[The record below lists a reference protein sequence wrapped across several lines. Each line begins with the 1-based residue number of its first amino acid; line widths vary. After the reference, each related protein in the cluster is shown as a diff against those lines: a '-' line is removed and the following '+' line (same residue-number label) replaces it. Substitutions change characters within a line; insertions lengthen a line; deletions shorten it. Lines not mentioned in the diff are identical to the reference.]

1 MLVIPN
7 GDTHH
12 AVSPKEETAA
22 MKFGIFFELSVPR
35 PWTHDSERIVYENAL
50 EQAAVADEVGFD
62 YCLGGG
68 ASLP

>member
-1 MLVIPN
+1 
-7 GDTHH
+7 
-12 AVSPKEETAA
+12 

-62 YCLGGG
+62 YAWAVEHHFLEEIRIVPHPSC
-68 ASLP
+68 S